1 MVLTR
6 RLVRVNAELN
16 VYQSNRSLQ
25 NRHWLERRAQPM
37 RENDASALRDMFQ
50 NSTLVNECHIERH

>member
-25 NRHWLERRAQPM
+25 NRHWLERRASDGSFFESSRLCRQTAGGQIGQKFLNP
-37 RENDASALRDMFQ
+37 
-50 NSTLVNECHIERH
+50 